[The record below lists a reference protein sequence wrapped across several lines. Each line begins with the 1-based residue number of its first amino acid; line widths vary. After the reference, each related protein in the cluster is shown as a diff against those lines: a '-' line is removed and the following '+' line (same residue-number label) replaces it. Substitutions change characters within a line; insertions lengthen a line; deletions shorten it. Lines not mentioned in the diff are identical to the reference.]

1 MRTFLSLATVFSG
14 ATALLP
20 IISDGNKFY
29 QLQED
34 GTKSPD
40 SFTII
45 GVDYQPGGS
54 SGFDANSGKDV
65 LSDANTCLRDF
76 WLLSQIGVNTIRV
89 YTVSPWTNHDE
100 CMSIANALGI
110 YVILDAS
117 SPYIALNRDDPASS
131 YNSNL
136 LNWVFGQID
145 AFKGYPNMLGLFAG
159 NEVVN
164 DGSSASK
171 APKYVRALQ
180 RDMKNYVKLHANRS
194 IPIGYSAADDDVW
207 RVAMWDY
214 LECGNST
221 SKSDFYGINSYD
233 WCSGSSDWQ
242 SSGYGNI
249 ATTFEN
255 SSIPL
260 FFSEF
265 GCNKNTPRT
274 FTEIGAVY
282 GPDQPNLANVLSGGL
297 IYEYSNEANNYGLVD
312 IDSDGNVQ
320 LRQDYSNLK
329 DALSKIDYNS
339 TTLSDNSPSTPQQC
353 DNSSLPSGASQFSFD
368 LDLPD
373 CPDENLLSQGGG
385 NQNTGSL
392 VDVASYTSISATIVN
407 NSSSTITPTISFNSQ
422 NLVNSQTRLPSSSYS
437 GGSVSTSSSS
447 PSSQTSHSTASS
459 SAASSASKST
469 SSDAAAHAG
478 AQVSVCITIAAL
490 ILSLI

>member
-1 MRTFLSLATVFSG
+1 MRKFISLAALFSG
-14 ATALLP
+14 TTALLP
-20 IISDGNKFY
+20 IIADGNRFY

-34 GTKSPD
+34 GTKSPE

-65 LSDANTCLRDF
+65 LSDAGTCLRDF

-117 SPYIALNRDDPASS
+117 SPYIALNRDDPESS
-131 YNSNL
+131 YDSNL

-145 AFKGYPNMLGLFAG
+145 AFKGYPNTLGLFAG

-164 DGSSASK
+164 DGDSASK
-171 APKYVRALQ
+171 DPKYIRALQ
-180 RDMKNYVKLHANRS
+180 RDMKNYVKLHANRT
-194 IPIGYSAADDDVW
+194 IPIGYSAADDNVW

-214 LECGNST
+214 LQCGNDT

-242 SSGYGNI
+242 SSGYGTI
-249 ATTFEN
+249 ASTFKN

-260 FFSEF
+260 FFSEY
-265 GCNKNTPRT
+265 GCIKNSPRT

-282 GPDQPNLANVLSGGL
+282 GPDEDNLADILSGGL
-297 IYEYSNEANNYGLVD
+297 IYEYSNEANGYGLVD
-312 IDSDGNVQ
+312 IDSDGNIQ
-320 LRQDYSNLK
+320 LREDYSNLK

-339 TTLSDNSPSTPQQC
+339 TSLSNDSPPDAPTC
-353 DNSSLPSGASQFSFD
+353 DKNSLPSGAGDFSFD
-368 LDLPD
+368 TDLPD
-373 CPDENLLSQGGG
+373 CPDEDLLSKGGG
-385 NQNTGSL
+385 NQNTGSI
-392 VDVASYTSISATIVN
+392 VDVASHTSISATIVN
-407 NSSSTITPTISFNSQ
+407 NSSSTLTPSVSFNTQ
-422 NLVNSQTRLPSSSYS
+422 FLVNSQTRLASSFSKANS
-437 GGSVSTSSSS
+437 D
-447 PSSQTSHSTASS
+447 SS
-459 SAASSASKST
+459 SAASATKATSTGNSGSASSSASKST
-469 SSDAAAHAG
+469 SSGAAHSST
-478 AQVSVCITIAAL
+478 QVSICAAIAAL
-490 ILSLI
+490 ILGLI